1 MTDLRFA
8 HIGMNHLVQVNRVVA
23 VMVPDTKCSARYV
36 ARARDSASL
45 IDATRGR
52 HIRSVLL
59 MDDNTVIIS
68 SIKPMTL
75 MKRFSIPYDQ
85 MNFTAEEDDEA
96 DFLDTNEEA
105 D

>member
-8 HIGMNHLVQVNRVVA
+8 HIGMNHLVQVNRVIA

-36 ARARDSASL
+36 ARAKDSASL

-52 HIRSVLL
+52 HIRSVIL
-59 MDDNTVIIS
+59 MDDNTVITS

-75 MKRFSIPYDQ
+75 MKRFSVPYDK
-85 MNFTAEEDDEA
+85 MNFDSDYDDES
-96 DFLDTNEEA
+96 DYLDTN
-105 D
+105 DGVD